1 MTTDP
6 DRAAQ
11 RRRPARRAAAAAAAL
26 ALTAPLAACGS
37 GGDGGPPTINLY
49 YPPEQNLQKVVDD
62 CNARADGRYRIVYRV
77 LPRQADEQRVQ
88 MVRRLAAQDSGM
100 DVLGL
105 DITWTQEFASADW
118 IREWT
123 GQDKAEVEQG
133 TLAGPLDT
141 ARYEG
146 KLYAAPKN
154 TNVQLLWYRTD
165 LVPEPPKTWDEM
177 ISAAQ
182 QLKQQ
187 GKPYQVLTMGAQYEG
202 LVVLYNTLA
211 ESAGG
216 KILSDDGKRAV
227 MDAGTVRAL
236 DQLRKFAT
244 SGVTSPSFSNATE
257 DPVRLE
263 FQSGAGAFQVNWPFV
278 YPAMQEANP
287 ELAQKVKWARVP
299 GIEADTPS
307 KVTIGGVNLA
317 VSTYSKHPGESFEA
331 AKCIRDAEHQ
341 KFSAVKD
348 GVPPTIER
356 VYDDPEMD
364 QAYPMKD
371 TILEEL
377 KEPAVRPLTPAY
389 QSISTVMSAIL
400 SPPSGIRPEQTA
412 DELRSAIADALESK
426 GVLP

>member
-1 MTTDP
+1 MSDP
-6 DRAAQ
+6 DGS
-11 RRRPARRAAAAAAAL
+11 RRRPRVRALAAAAAL
-26 ALTAPLAACGS
+26 TLVAPMAACGS
-37 GGDGGPPTINLY
+37 GDDGGVPTINLY
-49 YPPEQNLQKVVDD
+49 YPPEQNLQKVVDN
-62 CNARADGRYRIVYRV
+62 CNAAAQGRYQIAYRV
-77 LPRQADEQRVQ
+77 LPRQADDQRVQ
-88 MVRRLAAQDSGM
+88 MVRRLAAEDPGM

-105 DITWTQEFASADW
+105 DVTWTQEFASADW
-118 IREWT
+118 ILEWT
-123 GQDKAEVEQG
+123 GQDRAEVEQG
-133 TLAGPLDT
+133 TLAGPLET
-141 ARYEG
+141 ARYQD

-154 TNVQLLWYRTD
+154 TNVQLLWYRKD
-165 LVPEPPKTWDEM
+165 LVPEAPKSWDQM

-216 KILSDDGKRAV
+216 NILSDDGKRAV
-227 MDAGTVRAL
+227 MDEGTVKAL
-236 DQLRKFAT
+236 EQLQRFAT

-263 FQSGAGAFQVNWPFV
+263 FQSGNGAFQVNWPFV

-287 ELAQKVKWARVP
+287 ELAKQVAWARVP
-299 GIEADTPS
+299 GIDENTPS
-307 KVTIGGVNLA
+307 KVTIGGVNMA
-317 VSTYSKHPGESFEA
+317 VSAYSEHPAESFEA
-331 AKCIRDAEHQ
+331 AKCIRNAENQ
-341 KFSAVKD
+341 KFSAVND

-356 VYDDPEMD
+356 VYDDPEMAE
-364 QAYPMKD
+364 AYPMKE

-377 KEPAVRPLTPAY
+377 KEPATRPLTPAY

-400 SPPSGIRPEQTA
+400 SPPSAIDPQRTA
-412 DELRSAIADALESK
+412 DELRDAIADALESK

>member
-1 MTTDP
+1 MSP
-6 DRAAQ
+6 DEARR
-11 RRRPARRAAAAAAAL
+11 RRRPRVRALAAAAAL
-26 ALTAPLAACGS
+26 TLVAPMAACGS
-37 GGDGGPPTINLY
+37 GDDGGTPTINLY

-62 CNARADGRYRIVYRV
+62 CNAQAQGRYEIVYRV
-77 LPRQADEQRVQ
+77 LPRQADDQRVQ
-88 MVRRLAAQDSGM
+88 LVRRLAAEDTGM

-105 DITWTQEFASADW
+105 DVTWTQEFASADW

-133 TLAGPLDT
+133 TLTGPLDT
-141 ARYEG
+141 ARYQD

-154 TNVQLLWYRTD
+154 TNVQLLWYRKD
-165 LVPEPPKTWDEM
+165 LVSQAPKTWDQM
-177 ISAAQ
+177 ITAAQ
-182 QLKQQ
+182 QLKEQ

-216 KILSDDGKRAV
+216 KILSDDGKQAV

-236 DQLRKFAT
+236 EQLQRFAT

-263 FQSGAGAFQVNWPFV
+263 FQSGGGAFQVNWPFV
-278 YPAMQEANP
+278 YPALQEANP
-287 ELAQKVKWARVP
+287 ELAKQVTWARMP
-299 GIEADTPS
+299 GIDENTPS
-307 KVTIGGVNLA
+307 RVTIGGVNLA
-317 VSTYSKHPGESFEA
+317 VSAYSKHPELSFEA
-331 AKCIRDAEHQ
+331 ARCIRDAEHQ
-341 KFSAVKD
+341 KFSAIND

-356 VYDDPEMD
+356 VYDEPEMAD
-364 QAYPMKD
+364 AYPMRD

-377 KEPAVRPLTPAY
+377 KEPATRPLNPAY

-400 SPPSGIRPEQTA
+400 SPPSAIRPQQTA
-412 DELRSAIADALESK
+412 DELRGAIADALQSK

>member
-1 MTTDP
+1 MTADP
-6 DRAAQ
+6 DRAA
-11 RRRPARRAAAAAAAL
+11 RRRPARHAAAAAAAL
-26 ALTAPLAACGS
+26 ALVAPLAACGS
-37 GGDGGPPTINLY
+37 GGEGGTPTINLY

-62 CNARADGRYRIVYRV
+62 CNAQAQGRYRIAYRV
-77 LPRQADEQRVQ
+77 LPRQADDQRVQ
-88 MVRRLAAQDSGM
+88 MVRRLAAQDPGM

-105 DITWTQEFASADW
+105 DVTWTQEFASAEW

-123 GQDKAEVEQG
+123 GKDRAEAEQG

-141 ARYEG
+141 ARYED

-154 TNVQLLWYRTD
+154 TNVQLLWYRSD
-165 LVPEPPKTWDEM
+165 LVPEPPKSWDEM

-182 QLKQQ
+182 RLKQQ

-216 KILSDDGKRAV
+216 KVLSDDGKKAV
-227 MDAGTVRAL
+227 MDEGTVRAL
-236 DQLRKFAT
+236 DQLKKFAT

-263 FQSGAGAFQVNWPFV
+263 FQSGSGAFQVNWPFV

-299 GIEADTPS
+299 GVDANTPS
-307 KVTIGGVNLA
+307 KVTIGGVNMA
-317 VSTYSKHPGESFEA
+317 VSSYSKHPTESFEV
-331 AKCIRDAEHQ
+331 AKCIRNAEHQ
-341 KFSAVKD
+341 KFSAVND
-348 GVPPTIER
+348 GVPPTIEA
-356 VYDDPEMD
+356 VYADPEMD
-364 QAYPMKD
+364 KAYPMKE

-400 SPPSGIRPEQTA
+400 SPPSAIRPEQTA
-412 DELRSAIADALESK
+412 DELRDAIADALESK

>member
-6 DRAAQ
+6 GAAA

-26 ALTAPLAACGS
+26 ALVAPLAACGS
-37 GGDGGPPTINLY
+37 GGEGGPPTINLY

-62 CNARADGRYRIVYRV
+62 CNAQAQGRYRIAYRV
-77 LPRQADEQRVQ
+77 LPRQADDQRVQ

-105 DITWTQEFASADW
+105 DVTWTQEFASADW

-123 GQDKAEVEQG
+123 GQDKTEVEQG

-141 ARYEG
+141 ARYQD

-154 TNVQLLWYRTD
+154 TNVQLLWYRSD
-165 LVPEPPKTWDEM
+165 LVQEPPKTWDDM

-216 KILSDDGKRAV
+216 KILSDDGKKAV

-236 DQLRKFAT
+236 DQLKKFAT

-263 FQSGAGAFQVNWPFV
+263 FQSGGGAFEVNWPFV
-278 YPAMQEANP
+278 YPAMQEAAP
-287 ELAQKVKWARVP
+287 DLAKKVKWARMP
-299 GIEADTPS
+299 GIDANTPS
-307 KVTIGGVNLA
+307 KVTIGGVNMA
-317 VSTYSKHPGESFEA
+317 VSAYSKHPTESFEA
-331 AKCIRDAEHQ
+331 AKCIRNAEHQ
-341 KFSAVKD
+341 KFSAVND
-348 GVPPTIER
+348 GVPPTIEA
-356 VYDDPEMD
+356 VYSDPEMD
-364 QAYPMKD
+364 KAYPMKE

-400 SPPSGIRPEQTA
+400 SPPSAIRPEQTA
-412 DELRSAIADALESK
+412 DELRGAIADALESK

>member
-1 MTTDP
+1 MTGP
-6 DRAAQ
+6 ARR
-11 RRRPARRAAAAAAAL
+11 RRRPGARAGAVAAAL
-26 ALTAPLAACGS
+26 ALVAPLAACGS
-37 GGDGGPPTINLY
+37 GGDGGTPTINLY

-62 CNARADGRYRIVYRV
+62 CNAEAQGRYRIAYRV
-77 LPRQADEQRVQ
+77 LPRQADDQRVQ
-88 MVRRLAAQDSGM
+88 LVRRLAAGDTGM

-105 DITWTQEFASADW
+105 DVTWTQEFASADW

-123 GQDKAEVEQG
+123 GQDRADVEQG

-141 ARYEG
+141 ARYQG
-146 KLYAAPKN
+146 KLYGAPKN

-165 LVPEPPKTWDEM
+165 LVSQPPKTWDDM
-177 ISAAQ
+177 IKQAQ
-182 QLKQQ
+182 DLKAQ

-216 KILSDDGKRAV
+216 KILSDDGRQAV
-227 MDAGTVRAL
+227 MDAGTVTAL
-236 DQLRKFAT
+236 DQLRRFAT

-263 FQSGAGAFQVNWPFV
+263 FQSGGGAFQVNWPFV
-278 YPAMQEANP
+278 YPALQEADP
-287 ELAQKVKWARVP
+287 ELAKKVKWARVP
-299 GIEADTPS
+299 GIDADTPS

-317 VSTYSKHPGESFEA
+317 VSAYSRHPAESFEA
-331 AKCIRDAEHQ
+331 ARCLRNARNQ
-341 KFSAVKD
+341 KFSAVND
-348 GVPPTIER
+348 GVPPTIEQ

-364 QAYPMKD
+364 RAYPMKE

-377 KEPAVRPLTPAY
+377 KEPATRPLTPAY

-400 SPPSGIRPEQTA
+400 SPPSAIRPEQTA
-412 DELRSAIADALESK
+412 DELRDAIADALESK

>member
-1 MTTDP
+1 MSDP
-6 DRAAQ
+6 DEARR
-11 RRRPARRAAAAAAAL
+11 RRRPRARAVAAAAAL
-26 ALTAPLAACGS
+26 TLVAPMAACGS
-37 GGDGGPPTINLY
+37 GDAGGPPTINLY

-62 CNARADGRYRIVYRV
+62 CNARAQGRYEITYRV
-77 LPRQADEQRVQ
+77 LPRQADDQRVQ
-88 MVRRLAAQDSGM
+88 MVRRLAAEDSGM
-100 DVLGL
+100 DLLGL
-105 DITWTQEFASADW
+105 DVTWTQEFASADW

-123 GQDKAEVEQG
+123 GENKAEVEQG
-133 TLAGPLDT
+133 TLAGPLET
-141 ARYEG
+141 ARYED

-154 TNVQLLWYRTD
+154 TNVQLLWYRKD
-165 LVPEPPKTWDEM
+165 LVPQPPTTWDQM

-182 QLKQQ
+182 QLRDQ

-216 KILSDDGKRAV
+216 KILNDDGTQAV
-227 MDAGTVRAL
+227 MDAGTVKAL
-236 DQLRKFAT
+236 EQLQRFAT

-278 YPAMQEANP
+278 YPALQEANP
-287 ELAQKVKWARVP
+287 ELAKQVGWARIP
-299 GIEADTPS
+299 GVDDNTPS

-317 VSTYSKHPGESFEA
+317 VSSYSKHPELSFEA
-331 AKCIRDAEHQ
+331 ARCIRDAEHQ
-341 KFSAVKD
+341 KFSAIND
-348 GVPPTIER
+348 GVPPTIEA
-356 VYDDPEMD
+356 VYDEPEMAE
-364 QAYPMKD
+364 AYPMKE

-377 KEPAVRPLTPAY
+377 KEPATRPLTPAY

-400 SPPSGIRPEQTA
+400 SPPSAIRPQQTA
-412 DELRSAIADALESK
+412 DELRGAIADALQSK

>member
-1 MTTDP
+1 MTDP
-6 DRAAQ
+6 ARH
-11 RRRPARRAAAAAAAL
+11 RRRPAARAAAAATAL
-26 ALTAPLAACGS
+26 ALVAPLAACGS
-37 GGDGGPPTINLY
+37 GGDGGTPTINLY

-62 CNARADGRYRIVYRV
+62 CNTQAQGRYRIAYRV
-77 LPRQADEQRVQ
+77 LPRQADDQRVQ
-88 MVRRLAAQDSGM
+88 LVRRLAAGDTGM

-105 DITWTQEFASADW
+105 DVTWTQEFASADW

-123 GQDKAEVEQG
+123 GQDRAEVEEG

-141 ARYEG
+141 ARYQD
-146 KLYAAPKN
+146 KLYGAPKN

-165 LVPEPPKTWDEM
+165 LVPDAPKTWDDM
-177 ISAAQ
+177 IKQAQ
-182 QLKQQ
+182 DLKAQ

-216 KILSDDGKRAV
+216 KILSDDGKQAV
-227 MDAGTVRAL
+227 MDAGTVTAL
-236 DQLRKFAT
+236 DQLRRFAT

-263 FQSGAGAFQVNWPFV
+263 FQSGKGAFQVNWPFV
-278 YPAMQEANP
+278 YPALQEADP
-287 ELAQKVKWARVP
+287 ELAKKVKWARVP
-299 GIEADTPS
+299 GIDANTPS

-317 VSTYSKHPGESFEA
+317 VSAYSTHPAESFEA
-331 AKCIRDAEHQ
+331 ARCLRNAENQ
-341 KFSAVKD
+341 KFSAVND

-356 VYDDPEMD
+356 VYDDPEMAE
-364 QAYPMKD
+364 AYPMKE

-377 KEPAVRPLTPAY
+377 KEPATRPLTPAY

-400 SPPSGIRPEQTA
+400 SPPSAIRPEQTA
-412 DELRSAIADALESK
+412 DELRDAIADALESK

>member
-1 MTTDP
+1 M
-6 DRAAQ
+6 
-11 RRRPARRAAAAAAAL
+11 
-26 ALTAPLAACGS
+26 APLAACGS
-37 GGDGGPPTINLY
+37 GGEGGPPTINLY

-62 CNARADGRYRIVYRV
+62 CNAQAQGRYRIVYRV
-77 LPRQADEQRVQ
+77 LPRQADDQRVQ

-105 DITWTQEFASADW
+105 DVTWTQEFASADW

-141 ARYEG
+141 ARYED

-154 TNVQLLWYRTD
+154 TNVQLLWYRSD
-165 LVPEPPKTWDEM
+165 LVQEPPKTWDEM

-216 KILSDDGKRAV
+216 KILSDDGKKAV

-236 DQLRKFAT
+236 DQLKKFAT

-263 FQSGAGAFQVNWPFV
+263 FQSGGGAFEVNWPFV
-278 YPAMQEANP
+278 YPAMQEAAP
-287 ELAQKVKWARVP
+287 DLAKKVKWARMP
-299 GIEADTPS
+299 GIDANTPS
-307 KVTIGGVNLA
+307 KVTIGGVNMA
-317 VSTYSKHPGESFEA
+317 VSAYSKHPTESFEA
-331 AKCIRDAEHQ
+331 AKCIRSAEHQ
-341 KFSAVKD
+341 KFSAVND
-348 GVPPTIER
+348 GVPPTIES
-356 VYDDPEMD
+356 VYADPEMD
-364 QAYPMKD
+364 KAYPMKE

-400 SPPSGIRPEQTA
+400 SPPSAIRPEQTA
-412 DELRSAIADALESK
+412 DELRGAIADALESK

>member
-1 MTTDP
+1 MTTNP
-6 DRAAQ
+6 DEAAD
-11 RRRPARRAAAAAAAL
+11 RRRPRFRAAAAAAAL
-26 ALTAPLAACGS
+26 TLLAPLAACGS
-37 GGDGGPPTINLY
+37 GGDSGTPTINLY

-62 CNARADGRYRIVYRV
+62 CNAQAQGRYQIAYRV
-77 LPRQADEQRVQ
+77 LPRQADDQRVQ
-88 MVRRLAAQDSGM
+88 MVRRLAAQDPGM

-105 DITWTQEFASADW
+105 DVTWTQEFASANW

-123 GQDKAEVEQG
+123 GQAKAEVEQG

-165 LVPEPPKTWDEM
+165 LVPQPPKTWDEM

-187 GKPYQVLTMGAQYEG
+187 GKAYQVLTMGAQYEG

-216 KILSDDGKRAV
+216 KIISDDGKQAV
-227 MDAGTVRAL
+227 MDAGTVKAL

-244 SGVTSPSFSNATE
+244 SGVTSPSFTNATE

-287 ELAQKVKWARVP
+287 DLAKQVKWARVP
-299 GIEADTPS
+299 GIDPNTPS
-307 KVTIGGVNLA
+307 KVTIGGVNMA
-317 VSTYSKHPGESFEA
+317 VSTYSKHPAESFEA
-331 AKCIRDAEHQ
+331 ASCIRNAKNQ
-341 KFSAVKD
+341 KFSAVND
-348 GVPPTIER
+348 GVPPTIEQ

-364 QAYPMKD
+364 KAYPMKD

-412 DELRSAIADALESK
+412 NELRDAIADALESK

>member
-1 MTTDP
+1 MTDP
-6 DRAAQ
+6 ARH
-11 RRRPARRAAAAAAAL
+11 RRRPAARAAAAAAAL
-26 ALTAPLAACGS
+26 ALVAPLAACGS
-37 GGDGGPPTINLY
+37 GGDGGTPTINLY

-62 CNARADGRYRIVYRV
+62 CNAQAQGRYRIAYRV
-77 LPRQADEQRVQ
+77 LPRQADDQRVQ
-88 MVRRLAAQDSGM
+88 LVRRLAAGDTGM

-105 DITWTQEFASADW
+105 DVTWTQEFASADW

-123 GQDKAEVEQG
+123 GQDRAEVEEG

-141 ARYEG
+141 ARYQD
-146 KLYAAPKN
+146 KLYGAPKN

-165 LVPEPPKTWDEM
+165 LVPDAPKTWDDM
-177 ISAAQ
+177 IKQAQ
-182 QLKQQ
+182 DLKAQ

-216 KILSDDGKRAV
+216 KILSDDGKQAV
-227 MDAGTVRAL
+227 MDAGTVTAL
-236 DQLRKFAT
+236 DQLRRFAT

-263 FQSGAGAFQVNWPFV
+263 FQSGKGAFQVNWPFV
-278 YPAMQEANP
+278 YPALQEADP
-287 ELAQKVKWARVP
+287 ELAKKVKWARIP
-299 GIEADTPS
+299 GIDADTPS

-317 VSTYSKHPGESFEA
+317 VSAYSTHPAESFEA
-331 AKCIRDAEHQ
+331 ARCLRNAENQ
-341 KFSAVKD
+341 KFSAVND

-356 VYDDPEMD
+356 VYDDPEMAE
-364 QAYPMKD
+364 AYPMKE

-377 KEPAVRPLTPAY
+377 KEPATRPLTPAY

-400 SPPSGIRPEQTA
+400 SPPSAIRPEQTA
-412 DELRSAIADALESK
+412 DELRDAIADALESK

>member
-6 DRAAQ
+6 GAAA

-26 ALTAPLAACGS
+26 ALVAPLAACGS
-37 GGDGGPPTINLY
+37 GGEGGPPTINLY

-62 CNARADGRYRIVYRV
+62 CNAQAQGRYRIAYRV
-77 LPRQADEQRVQ
+77 LPRQADDQRVQ

-105 DITWTQEFASADW
+105 DVTWTQEFASADW

-133 TLAGPLDT
+133 TLTGPLDT
-141 ARYEG
+141 ARYED

-154 TNVQLLWYRTD
+154 TNVQLLWYRSD
-165 LVPEPPKTWDEM
+165 LVQEPPKTWDEM

-216 KILSDDGKRAV
+216 KILSDDGRKAV

-236 DQLRKFAT
+236 DQLKKFAT

-263 FQSGAGAFQVNWPFV
+263 FQSGGGAFEVNWPFV
-278 YPAMQEANP
+278 YPAMQEAAP
-287 ELAQKVKWARVP
+287 DLAKKVKWARMP
-299 GIEADTPS
+299 GIDANTPS
-307 KVTIGGVNLA
+307 KVTIGGVNMA
-317 VSTYSKHPGESFEA
+317 VSAYSKHPTESFEA
-331 AKCIRDAEHQ
+331 AKCIRNAEHQ
-341 KFSAVKD
+341 KFSAVND
-348 GVPPTIER
+348 GVPPTIES
-356 VYDDPEMD
+356 VYADPEMD
-364 QAYPMKD
+364 KAYPMKD

-400 SPPSGIRPEQTA
+400 SPPSAIRPEQTA
-412 DELRSAIADALESK
+412 DELRGAIADALESK

>member
-1 MTTDP
+1 MTDP
-6 DRAAQ
+6 ARH
-11 RRRPARRAAAAAAAL
+11 RRRPAARAAAVATAL
-26 ALTAPLAACGS
+26 ALVAPLAACGS
-37 GGDGGPPTINLY
+37 GGDGGTPTINLY

-62 CNARADGRYRIVYRV
+62 CNAQAQGRYRIAYRV
-77 LPRQADEQRVQ
+77 LPRQADDQRVQ
-88 MVRRLAAQDSGM
+88 LVRRLAAGDTGM

-105 DITWTQEFASADW
+105 DVTWTQEFASADW

-123 GQDKAEVEQG
+123 GQDRAEVEEG

-141 ARYEG
+141 ARYQD
-146 KLYAAPKN
+146 KLYGAPKN

-165 LVPEPPKTWDEM
+165 LVPDAPKTWDDM
-177 ISAAQ
+177 IKQAQ
-182 QLKQQ
+182 DLKAQ

-216 KILSDDGKRAV
+216 KILSDDGKQAV
-227 MDAGTVRAL
+227 MDAGTVTAL
-236 DQLRKFAT
+236 DQLRRFAT

-263 FQSGAGAFQVNWPFV
+263 FQSGKGAFQVNWPFV
-278 YPAMQEANP
+278 YPALQEADP
-287 ELAQKVKWARVP
+287 ELAKKVKWARIP
-299 GIEADTPS
+299 GIDADTPS

-317 VSTYSKHPGESFEA
+317 VSAYSTHPAESFEA
-331 AKCIRDAEHQ
+331 ARCLRNAKNQ
-341 KFSAVKD
+341 KFSAVND
-348 GVPPTIER
+348 GVPPTIEQ
-356 VYDDPEMD
+356 VYDDPEMAE
-364 QAYPMKD
+364 AYPMKE

-377 KEPAVRPLTPAY
+377 KEPATRPLTPAY

-400 SPPSGIRPEQTA
+400 SPPSAIRPEQTA
-412 DELRSAIADALESK
+412 DELRDAIADALESK

>member
-6 DRAAQ
+6 GAAA

-26 ALTAPLAACGS
+26 ALVAPLAACGS
-37 GGDGGPPTINLY
+37 GGEGGPPTINLY

-62 CNARADGRYRIVYRV
+62 CNAQAQGRYRIVYRV
-77 LPRQADEQRVQ
+77 LPRQADDQRVQ

-105 DITWTQEFASADW
+105 DVTWTQEFASADW

-141 ARYEG
+141 ARYED

-154 TNVQLLWYRTD
+154 TNVQLLWYRSD
-165 LVPEPPKTWDEM
+165 LVQEPPKTWDEM

-216 KILSDDGKRAV
+216 KILSDDGKKAV

-236 DQLRKFAT
+236 DQLKKFAT

-263 FQSGAGAFQVNWPFV
+263 FQSGGGAFEVNWPFV
-278 YPAMQEANP
+278 YPAMQEAAP
-287 ELAQKVKWARVP
+287 DLAKKVKWARMP
-299 GIEADTPS
+299 GIDANTPS
-307 KVTIGGVNLA
+307 KVTIGGVNMA
-317 VSTYSKHPGESFEA
+317 VSAYSKHPTESFEA
-331 AKCIRDAEHQ
+331 AKCIRSAEHQ
-341 KFSAVKD
+341 KFSAVND
-348 GVPPTIER
+348 GVPPTIES
-356 VYDDPEMD
+356 VYADPEMD
-364 QAYPMKD
+364 KAYPMKE

-400 SPPSGIRPEQTA
+400 SPPSAIRPEQTA
-412 DELRSAIADALESK
+412 DELRGAIADALESK

>member
-6 DRAAQ
+6 GAAA

-26 ALTAPLAACGS
+26 ALVAPLAACGS
-37 GGDGGPPTINLY
+37 GGEGGPPTINLY

-62 CNARADGRYRIVYRV
+62 CNAQAQGRYRIAYRV

-105 DITWTQEFASADW
+105 DVTWTQEFASADW

-141 ARYEG
+141 ARYED

-154 TNVQLLWYRTD
+154 TNVQLLWYRSD
-165 LVPEPPKTWDEM
+165 LVQEPPKTWDEM

-216 KILSDDGKRAV
+216 KILSDDGKKAV

-236 DQLRKFAT
+236 DQLKKFAT

-263 FQSGAGAFQVNWPFV
+263 FQSGGGAFEVNWPFV
-278 YPAMQEANP
+278 YPAMQEAAP
-287 ELAQKVKWARVP
+287 DLAKKVKWARMP
-299 GIEADTPS
+299 GIDANTPS
-307 KVTIGGVNLA
+307 KVTIGGVNMA
-317 VSTYSKHPGESFEA
+317 VSTYSKHPTESFEA
-331 AKCIRDAEHQ
+331 AKCIRNAEHQ
-341 KFSAVKD
+341 KFSAVND
-348 GVPPTIER
+348 GVPPTIES
-356 VYDDPEMD
+356 VYADPEMD
-364 QAYPMKD
+364 KAYPMKD

-400 SPPSGIRPEQTA
+400 SPPSAIRPEQTA
-412 DELRSAIADALESK
+412 DELRGAIADALESK